1 MFRGTVGGRCSGTS
15 TSRRTPSN
23 TYRSVPSS
31 LAWRSAL
38 SRRGPAPS
46 PKGNSWVLYGIL
58 VGIVV
63 PVAPSRVKHVTLPC
77 CFALFPPCSLP
88 GPSYFQ
94 SSRTTKVDLLTPKM
108 DLPWTT
114 TRTTLPRGHW
124 LALLHRRS

>member
-1 MFRGTVGGRCSGTS
+1 VFGHEYFATFTEQHLQECAEFAG
-15 TSRRTPSN
+15 
-23 TYRSVPSS
+23 
-31 LAWRSAL
+31 LALGAL
-38 SRRGPAPS
+38 EERNCAV
-46 PKGNSWVLYGIL
+46 PKGDFWVLYGIL
-58 VGIVV
+58 VGKVV
-63 PVAPSRVKHVTLPC
+63 PVAASHVKHVTLPC